1 MRAMI
6 FASRSFIAVCLLIAC
21 LHARAETADDLL
33 KQSHAAFKAGKKD
46 EAIEFASKAI
56 ALDTKVPVG
65 YYFRARLYSAMHQP
79 EKALADFDH
88 VVKLEPREAKVYQL
102 RGYENFRLGR
112 ITECI
117 ADFDKFIAAN
127 PDQEPH
133 HWQRGLAYYYAG
145 RFEDGK
151 KQFETHQTVNSE
163 DVENAVWHFLC
174 TARAHGIEKARTLL
188 IPIKGDG
195 RVPMKQ
201 VHALFKGDAKP
212 EDVLAAAKAGDPAP
226 EVLKKHQFYAYL
238 YLGLYYEALGDTKLR
253 DEYIFKAAE
262 GYDKDDYMV
271 DTAKVHASQLKK
283 QKKTD

>member
-1 MRAMI
+1 MRAMV
-6 FASRSFIAVCLLIAC
+6 SVTRSLLVVYLLIAC
-21 LHARAETADDLL
+21 LHARAETIEELL
-33 KQSHAAFKAGKKD
+33 KQSHAAFKAGKQE
-46 EAIEFASKAI
+46 EAVEFASKAI
-56 ALDTKVPVG
+56 ALDTQKPVG
-65 YYFRARLYSAMHQP
+65 YYIRARLYSAMHQP
-79 EKALADFDH
+79 EKALADFDL

-112 ITECI
+112 IAESI
-117 ADFDKFIAAN
+117 ADFDKYIAAN
-127 PDQEPH
+127 PEQEPH

-174 TARAHGIEKARTLL
+174 TARAQGIEKARAAL
-188 IPIKGDG
+188 IPIKRDS

-212 EDVLAAAKAGDPAP
+212 EDVLAAAKAGDPGP
-226 EVLKKHQFYAYL
+226 EVLKKQLFYAYL
-238 YLGLYYEALGDTKLR
+238 YLGLYYEALGDMKLR

-262 GYDKDDYMV
+262 GYDNEDYMV
-271 DTAKVHASQLKK
+271 DVAKVHAEQLKK
-283 QKKTD
+283 QKKD